1 MSIENVLYKV
11 ESHDGTIK
19 TIDKRAL
26 KESFAKGSLQDSSND
41 IIHDVSSIVKTYRYN
56 NKLHRL
62 TLFSVEHD
70 FTADEYIDHYKSLN
84 SDKYGKHFFSE
95 FDESVIRKLN
105 Y

>member
-1 MSIENVLYKV
+1 MSIENILYKV

-26 KESFAKGSLQDSSND
+26 KETIDD

-70 FTADEYIDHYKSLN
+70 FTADEYVDHYKSLN

>member
-1 MSIENVLYKV
+1 MSIELVLYKV
-11 ESHDGTIK
+11 EYHDGTIK
-19 TIDKRAL
+19 TLDKRAL
-26 KESFAKGSLQDSSND
+26 KETIAD

-70 FTADEYIDHYKSLN
+70 FTADEYIDHYKSLHP
-84 SDKYGKHFFSE
+84 DKYGKHFFSE

>member
-1 MSIENVLYKV
+1 MSIELVLYKV
-11 ESHDGTIK
+11 EYHDGTLK
-19 TIDKRAL
+19 TLDKRTLKETID
-26 KESFAKGSLQDSSND
+26 D

-70 FTADEYIDHYKSLN
+70 FTADEYIDHYKSLP
-84 SDKYGKHFFSE
+84 DKYGKHFLSE
-95 FDESVIRKLN
+95 FDETIIRKLN